1 MKRKLI
7 FTMMLAVLATG
18 AAQAK
23 KYKVAVSLPQ
33 AQKTQFERTAQW
45 ALQTIAAGQVGIANP
60 DQRVELELV
69 WYDED
74 AMAKKDYQ
82 AIASDDEIIAMIGPT
97 TSVHAKTAATAFN
110 AKEKT
115 LLLPVATS
123 TELQR
128 IYSAKP
134 NVFFL
139 SESDM
144 TLSYLMIGGILLHG
158 MDHVSLITSDDVYGQ
173 SFSDWFG
180 YTMTELGMKTDMVG
194 IYRSQDELKALIG
207 QWQQIHDGSTEAVK
221 PALFF
226 APGSEDDG
234 VVLDGMMTD
243 AQAEM
248 VYCSD
253 MMMSATLPARL
264 SHKYKG
270 LAPSLAPGT
279 GFSEAYR
286 ERFGDEPVNTEA
298 AFYDALS
305 LVAYA
310 AVVADLKSATQESGI
325 SNPLQLMND
334 AMVTAIDGRDACSST
349 WQDMTDAFAQ
359 LHAGGHPDVKGIT
372 GALDF
377 DILHHAAPLYSFYSM
392 WHLADG
398 QYSIEQIV
406 SRNRDDAD
414 PELLQEWDKL
424 RAQQEQ
430 QLNEEQE
437 DFQYPELH
445 DNWAIVVGA
454 SDTWDNYRHQAD
466 ALAIYQ
472 MLKRHGYDDDHIV
485 LILAD
490 NIAYDPQNIYPGEV
504 YVRPKG
510 TEGAE
515 NLYHDVKVDY
525 HLSDIPIGS
534 LRKII
539 LGERSEEFPEVLDA
553 DEHSNIFMY
562 WCGHANR
569 GKMAWGS
576 DLQLTTETMASGWQE
591 ILAAKKYRKFFAA
604 IDACYSGSIG
614 EAFEGIPGLLSLTA
628 ANANEPSKADMLDPD
643 MQIWLS
649 NGFTRAFEQ
658 VLWRDPNAKLRDL
671 YQYVARLTTGSHAS
685 IYNEAHYGNLFH
697 NTIGEFLPD
706 QVASGIREVNSG
718 GVKNEKWY
726 DLQGRSVTNP
736 AKGIYIRDGRK
747 VTVR

>member
-1 MKRKLI
+1 MKRKLLFI
-7 FTMMLAVLATG
+7 VVLMALSIG
-18 AAQAK
+18 VHAK
-23 KYKVAVSLPQ
+23 KYKVAVAMPK
-33 AQKTQFERTAQW
+33 AQQTQFERTAQW
-45 ALQTIAAGQVGIANP
+45 ALQTIAAGQAGASDP
-60 DQRVELELV
+60 VELELV

-74 AMAKKDYQ
+74 VMAKKDYQ
-82 AIASDDEIIAMIGPT
+82 AIANDDEIVAMIGPK
-97 TSVHAKTAATAFN
+97 TSVHAKVAATAFN
-110 AKEKT
+110 SKEKT

-158 MDHVSLITSDDVYGQ
+158 MNHVSLITSDDVYGQ

-180 YTMTELGMKTDMVG
+180 YTMTELGMTTDMVG
-194 IYRSQDELKALIG
+194 IYRSQDELKALIE
-207 QWQQIHDGSTEAVK
+207 QWKAIYDGSTGASK

-234 VVLDGMMTD
+234 VLLDGMLSD
-243 AQAEM
+243 AQAEL

-253 MMMSATLPARL
+253 MMMSATLPAKL

-270 LAPSLAPGT
+270 LAPSLAPGV

-286 ERFGDEPVNTEA
+286 EKFGDEPVNTEA
-298 AFYDALS
+298 AVYDALS

-310 AVVADLKSATQESGI
+310 AVVQQHTEMG
-325 SNPLQLMND
+325 MNE
-334 AMVTAIDGRDACSST
+334 AMVAAIDGREECSSA
-349 WQDMTDAFAQ
+349 WNDMTDAFQ
-359 LHAGGHPDVKGIT
+359 KLHAGGHPDVKGIT

-392 WHLADG
+392 WHLEDG
-398 QYSIEQIV
+398 QYWIEQIV
-406 SRNRDDAD
+406 SRNRADAD
-414 PELLQEWDKL
+414 PETLQEWDKL

-430 QLNEEQE
+430 QLNAEQE
-437 DFQYPELH
+437 DFNYPELK
-445 DNWAIVVGA
+445 DNWALVIGA
-454 SDTWDNYRHQAD
+454 SDTWENYRHQAD

-485 LILAD
+485 LVLAD
-490 NIAYDPQNIYPGEV
+490 NIAYDPNNIYPGEV
-504 YVRPKG
+504 YVKPKS
-510 TEGAE
+510 EGGE
-515 NLYHDVKVDY
+515 NVYKDVKVDY
-525 HLSDIPIGS
+525 RLNDIPLGS

-539 LGERSEEFPEVLDA
+539 LGEKSAEFPEVFDA

-576 DLQLTTETMASGWQE
+576 DQQLTTETMKGGWQE
-591 ILAAKKYRKFFAA
+591 ILAARKFRKFFAA

-614 EAFEGIPGLLSLTA
+614 EAFEGIPGLLCLTA

-658 VLWRDPNAKLRDL
+658 ILWRDPKVKLRDL
-671 YQYVARLTTGSHAS
+671 YQGVARLTTGSHAS
-685 IYNEAHYGNLFH
+685 VYNEAHYGNLFH
-697 NTIGEFLPD
+697 NTIAEFLPD
-706 QVASGIREVNSG
+706 QVSTGIRD
-718 GVKNEKWY
+718 VKTERAKSEEWY
-726 DLQGRSVTNP
+726 DLQGRRIEKPVRN
-736 AKGIYIRDGRK
+736 GIYINGNRK
-747 VTVR
+747 VIVRHKGDTLADRHCVF

>member
-1 MKRKLI
+1 
-7 FTMMLAVLATG
+7 MLFLALLTV
-18 AAQAK
+18 AAAEAK
-23 KYKVAVSLPQ
+23 KYKVAVALPE
-33 AQKTQFERTAQW
+33 AQRTQFERTAQW
-45 ALQTIAAGQVGIANP
+45 ALQTIAAGQAGQTDA
-60 DQRVELELV
+60 VELELV

-82 AIASDDEIIAMIGPT
+82 AIANDDEIIAMIGPK
-97 TSVHAKTAATAFN
+97 TSVHAKVAATAFN
-110 AKEKT
+110 SKQKT

-128 IYSAKP
+128 IYSAKD

-144 TLSYLMIGGILLHG
+144 TLSYVMLGGLLLHG
-158 MDHVSLITSDDVYGQ
+158 IDHASLITSDDVYGQ

-194 IYRSQDELKALIG
+194 IYRTRDELKALVE
-207 QWQQIHDGSTEAVK
+207 QWKQIHDGSTESTK

-226 APGSEDDG
+226 APGTEDDG
-234 VVLDGMMTD
+234 VLLDGMVSD

-253 MMMSATLPARL
+253 MMMSATLPAKL
-264 SHKYKG
+264 THKYRG
-270 LAPSLAPGT
+270 LAPSLAPGV

-286 ERFGDEPVNTEA
+286 EKFGDEPINTEA

-305 LVAYA
+305 LVGYA
-310 AVVADLKSATQESGI
+310 AVIQQQTGQS
-325 SNPLQLMND
+325 MNE
-334 AMVTAIDGRDACSST
+334 AMVSAIDGRDACTST
-349 WQDMTDAFAQ
+349 WSDMADAFAQ

-372 GALDF
+372 GSLDF
-377 DILHHAAPLYSFYSM
+377 DILHHAAPLYSYYSL
-392 WHLADG
+392 WHLENG
-398 QYSIEQIV
+398 GYWIEDIV

-414 PELLQEWDKL
+414 PETLQEWDKL
-424 RAQQEQ
+424 RATQEQ
-430 QLNEEQE
+430 ELNESQE
-437 DFQYPELH
+437 DFQYPELK
-445 DNWAIVVGA
+445 DNWALVIGT

-466 ALAIYQ
+466 ALSIYQ
-472 MLKRHGYDDDHIV
+472 LLKRHGYDDDHII

-490 NIAYDPQNIYPGEV
+490 NIAYDENNIYPGEV

-515 NLYHDVKVDY
+515 NVYRDVVVDY
-525 HLSDIPIGS
+525 RLSDVAIGD

-539 LGERSEEFPEVLDA
+539 LGERSEQYPIVMDC

-562 WCGHANR
+562 WCGHGNR
-569 GKMAWGS
+569 GKVAWGS
-576 DLQLTTETMASGWQE
+576 DLQLTTETMSGGWKA
-591 ILAAKKYRKFFAA
+591 ITDAKKYRKIFAA
-604 IDACYSGSIG
+604 IDACYSGSLG
-614 EAFEGIPGLLSLTA
+614 EAIEGLPGVLYLTA

-658 VLWRDPNAKLRDL
+658 VVNRQPDVKMRDL

-685 IYNEAHYGNLFH
+685 VYNEAHYGNLFH
-697 NTIGEFLPD
+697 NSIAEFLPD
-706 QVASGIREVNSG
+706 QNTAGITVVKSEEVNSG
-718 GVKNEKWY
+718 KWF
-726 DLQGRSVTNP
+726 DLQGRQVENP
-736 AKGIYIRDGRK
+736 KKGIYIQGGKK
-747 VTVR
+747 VVVR

>member
-1 MKRKLI
+1 MV
-7 FTMMLAVLATG
+7 VLMALSICVH
-18 AAQAK
+18 AK

-33 AQKTQFERTAQW
+33 AQHTQFERTAQW

-82 AIASDDEIIAMIGPT
+82 AIANDDEIIAMIGPT

-134 NVFFL
+134 NVFNL
-139 SESDM
+139 SESDFTQCYM
-144 TLSYLMIGGILLHG
+144 MLGGILLEGKAHI
-158 MDHVSLITSDDVYGQ
+158 SLITSDDIYGQ

-180 YTMTELGMKTDMVG
+180 YSATEMGMTIDLLG
-194 IYRSQDELKALIG
+194 IYRTQDDLRQLIS
-207 QWQQIHDGSTEAVK
+207 QWQGG
-221 PALFF
+221 PLLF
-226 APGSEDDG
+226 APACEDDA
-234 VVLDGMMTD
+234 VVFDQMVDDT
-243 AQAEM
+243 EN

-253 MMMSATLPARL
+253 MMMSASLPARL
-264 SHKYKG
+264 SHRYKG
-270 LAPSLAPGT
+270 LAPCADPKS
-279 GFSEAYR
+279 GFTDAYQQ
-286 ERFGDEPVNTEA
+286 RFGEEPVNGEA
-298 AFYDALS
+298 HLYDALS
-305 LVAYA
+305 LVAFA

-325 SNPLQLMND
+325 SNPLQLMNE
-334 AMVTAIDGRDACSST
+334 AIVAVIDGREGNAST
-349 WQDMTDAFAQ
+349 WQDMTDTFTQ
-359 LHAGGHPDVKGIT
+359 LHAGGHPDISGAT

-377 DILHHAAPLYSFYSM
+377 DVLHHAAVLYSFYNF
-392 WHLADG
+392 WQLADG
-398 QYSIEQIV
+398 QYTTLGTY
-406 SRNRDDAD
+406 SRNRDDASD
-414 PELLQEWDKL
+414 ELLQQWDQV

-437 DFQYPELH
+437 DFQYPELR
-445 DNWAIVVGA
+445 DNWAMVIGT

-472 MLKRHGYDDDHIV
+472 MLKRHGYDDDHII

-490 NIAYDPQNIYPGEV
+490 NIANDPQNIYPGEV

-515 NLYHDVKVDY
+515 NVYKNVVVDY
-525 HLSDIPIGS
+525 HLSDVGLGD

-539 LGERSEEFPEVLDA
+539 LGEQSDKYPTVMHC
-553 DEHSNIFMY
+553 DEHSNIFFY
-562 WCGHANR
+562 WCGHGNR
-569 GKMAWGS
+569 GKAAWGS
-576 DLQLTTETMASGWQE
+576 DLQLTTETLSSGWKE
-591 ILAAKKYRKFFAA
+591 IVEARKYRKIFAA

-614 EAFEGIPGLLSLTA
+614 EAIVGLPGVLYLTA
-628 ANANEPSKADMLDPD
+628 ANANEPSKADMLDPN

-658 VLWRDPNAKLRDL
+658 VINRQPEVKLRDL

-697 NTIGEFLPD
+697 NSMAEFLPD
-706 QVASGIREVNSG
+706 QVSSGIREVNSG

-726 DLQGRSVTNP
+726 DLQGREVTNP
-736 AKGIYIRDGRK
+736 AKGIYIRSGQK
-747 VTVR
+747 VIVR

>member
-1 MKRKLI
+1 MKRKLLL
-7 FTMMLAVLATG
+7 TMVLAVLTTVSAE
-18 AAQAK
+18 ARK
-23 KYKVAVSLPQ
+23 FKVAVAMPK
-33 AQKTQFERTAQW
+33 AQQTQFERTADW
-45 ALQTIAAGQVGIANP
+45 ALQTIAAGQAGASDP
-60 DQRVELELV
+60 VELELV

-74 AMAKKDYQ
+74 VMAKKDYQ
-82 AIASDDEIIAMIGPT
+82 AIANDPEIIAMIGPK
-97 TSVHAKTAATAFN
+97 TSVHAKVAATAFN

-144 TLSYLMIGGILLHG
+144 TLSYLMIGGILLHD

-180 YTMTELGMKTDMVG
+180 YTMTEIGMKTDMVG
-194 IYRSQDELKALIG
+194 IYRSQDELKALIE
-207 QWQQIHDGSTEAVK
+207 QWKAIYDGSTEAVK

-226 APGSEDDG
+226 APGAEDDG
-234 VVLDGMMTD
+234 ILLDGMVSD
-243 AQAEM
+243 AQAEL

-253 MMMSATLPARL
+253 MMMSATLPAKL

-270 LAPSLAPGT
+270 LAPSLAPGV

-286 ERFGDEPVNTEA
+286 EKFGDEPVNTEA
-298 AFYDALS
+298 AVYDALS

-310 AVVADLKSATQESGI
+310 AVVQQRTGQGLNE
-325 SNPLQLMND
+325 
-334 AMVTAIDGRDACSST
+334 AMVAAIDGRDACTST
-349 WQDMTDAFAQ
+349 WSDMSDAFQ
-359 LHAGGHPDVKGIT
+359 KLHAGGHPDVKGIT

-392 WHLADG
+392 WHLADR

-406 SRNRDDAD
+406 SRNRADAD
-414 PELLQEWDKL
+414 PETLQEWDKI

-430 QLNEEQE
+430 QLNENQE
-437 DFQYPELH
+437 DFQYPELR
-445 DNWAIVVGA
+445 DNWALVVGT

-485 LILAD
+485 LVLAD
-490 NIAYDPQNIYPGEV
+490 NIANDPNNIYPGEV
-504 YVRPKG
+504 YVKPKS
-510 TEGAE
+510 EGGE
-515 NLYHDVKVDY
+515 NVYKDVKVDY
-525 HLSDIPIGS
+525 RLSDIPLGS

-539 LGERSEEFPEVLDA
+539 LGEKSAEFPEVFNA

-562 WCGHANR
+562 WCGHGNR

-576 DLQLTTETMASGWQE
+576 NQQLTTETMKGGWQE
-591 ILAAKKYRKFFAA
+591 ILAARKFRKFFAA

-614 EAFEGIPGLLSLTA
+614 EAFNDIPGLLCLTA

-658 VLWRDPNAKLRDL
+658 VITRQPDVKMRDL

-685 IYNEAHYGNLFH
+685 IYNEVHYGNLFH
-697 NTIGEFLPD
+697 NSIAEFLPD
-706 QVASGIREVNSG
+706 QVAAGIREIVNSQMSNG
-718 GVKNEKWY
+718 KWY
-726 DLQGRSVTNP
+726 DLQGRSIDTP
-736 AKGIYIRDGRK
+736 SKPGIYISDGK
-747 VTVR
+747 KFVVR

>member
-1 MKRKLI
+1 MALSI
-7 FTMMLAVLATG
+7 GVHAE
-18 AAQAK
+18 
-23 KYKVAVSLPQ
+23 KYKVAIAMPK
-33 AQKTQFERTAQW
+33 AQQTQFERTAQW
-45 ALQTIAAGQVGIANP
+45 ALQTIAAGQAGASDP
-60 DQRVELELV
+60 VELELV

-74 AMAKKDYQ
+74 VMAKKDYQ
-82 AIASDDEIIAMIGPT
+82 AIANDPEIIAMIGPK
-97 TSVHAKTAATAFN
+97 TSVHAKVAATAFN
-110 AKEKT
+110 SKLKT

-158 MDHVSLITSDDVYGQ
+158 MNHVSLITSDDVYGQ

-180 YTMTELGMKTDMVG
+180 YTMTEIGMKTDMVG
-194 IYRSQDELKALIG
+194 IYRSQEELKTLIE
-207 QWQQIHDGSTEAVK
+207 QWKAIYDSSTEAAK

-234 VVLDGMMTD
+234 VLLDGMVSD
-243 AQAEM
+243 AQAEL

-253 MMMSATLPARL
+253 MMMSATLPAKL

-270 LAPSLAPGT
+270 LAPSLAPGV

-286 ERFGDEPVNTEA
+286 EKFSDEPVNTEA
-298 AFYDALS
+298 AVYDALS

-310 AVVADLKSATQESGI
+310 AVVQQRTGVGLNK
-325 SNPLQLMND
+325 
-334 AMVTAIDGRDACSST
+334 AMVAAIDGRDACTST
-349 WQDMTDAFAQ
+349 WNDMTDAFAQ

-377 DILHHAAPLYSFYSM
+377 DILHHAAPLYSYYSM
-392 WHLADG
+392 WHLEDG
-398 QYSIEQIV
+398 QYWIEQIV
-406 SRNRDDAD
+406 SRNRADAN
-414 PELLQEWDKL
+414 PETLQEWDKL
-424 RAQQEQ
+424 RASQEQ

-437 DFQYPELH
+437 DFNYPELK
-445 DNWAIVVGA
+445 DNWALVIGA

-472 MLKRHGYDDDHIV
+472 LLKRHGYDDDHIV
-485 LILAD
+485 LVLAD
-490 NIAYDPQNIYPGEV
+490 NIAYDENNIYPGEV
-504 YVRPKG
+504 YVKPKS
-510 TEGAE
+510 EGGE
-515 NLYHDVKVDY
+515 NVYHDVKVDY
-525 HLSDIPIGS
+525 RLNDIPLGS

-539 LGERSEEFPEVLDA
+539 LGERSAEFPEVFDA

-576 DLQLTTETMASGWQE
+576 DQQLTTETMKGGWQE
-591 ILAAKKYRKFFAA
+591 ILAARKFRKFFAA

-614 EAFEGIPGLLSLTA
+614 EAFEGIPGLLCLTA
-628 ANANEPSKADMLDPD
+628 ANASEPSKADMLDPD

-658 VLWRDPNAKLRDL
+658 IINRQPDVKMRDL
-671 YQYVARLTTGSHAS
+671 YQGVARLTTGSHAS
-685 IYNEAHYGNLFH
+685 IYNEGHYGNLFH
-697 NTIGEFLPD
+697 NTIAEFLPD
-706 QVASGIREVNSG
+706 QVASGIREVVNGQPDSSY
-718 GVKNEKWY
+718 WF
-726 DLQGRSVTNP
+726 DLQGRKIANP
-736 AKGIYIRDGRK
+736 TRSGVYIRSNRK
-747 VTVR
+747 YYWSK

>member
-1 MKRKLI
+1 MKRKLLFI
-7 FTMMLAVLATG
+7 VVLMALSIG
-18 AAQAK
+18 VHAK
-23 KYKVAVSLPQ
+23 KYKVAVAMPK
-33 AQKTQFERTAQW
+33 AQQTQFERTADW
-45 ALQTIAAGQVGIANP
+45 ALQTIAAGQAGASDP
-60 DQRVELELV
+60 VELELV

-74 AMAKKDYQ
+74 VMAKKDYQ
-82 AIASDDEIIAMIGPT
+82 AIANDNEIIAMIGPK
-97 TSVHAKTAATAFN
+97 TSVHAKVAATAFN

-158 MDHVSLITSDDVYGQ
+158 MKHVSLITSGDVYGQ

-180 YTMTELGMKTDMVG
+180 YTMTELGMQTDMVG
-194 IYRSQDELKALIG
+194 IYKTQDELKALIG
-207 QWQQIHDGSTEAVK
+207 QWKQIHDGSTEAVK

-226 APGSEDDG
+226 APGTEDDG
-234 VVLDGMMTD
+234 VVLDGMIND

-253 MMMSATLPARL
+253 MMMSATLPAKL

-270 LAPSLAPGT
+270 LAPSLAPGV

-286 ERFGDEPVNTEA
+286 ERFGSEPVNTEA
-298 AFYDALS
+298 AVYDALS

-310 AVVADLKSATQESGI
+310 AAVQQQTGKS
-325 SNPLQLMND
+325 MNE
-334 AMVTAIDGRDACSST
+334 AMVTAIDGRDACTSS
-349 WQDMTDAFAQ
+349 WQDMRDAFAQ
-359 LHAGGHPDVKGIT
+359 LHAGKHPDVKGIT

-392 WHLADG
+392 WHLENG

-414 PELLQEWDKL
+414 PETLQEWDKL
-424 RAQQEQ
+424 RAQQQQ

-437 DFQYPELH
+437 DFLYPELK
-445 DNWAIVVGA
+445 DNWAMVIGA

-485 LILAD
+485 LVLAD
-490 NIAYDPQNIYPGEV
+490 NIANDPNNIYPGEV

-515 NLYHDVKVDY
+515 NVYKDVVVDY
-525 HLSDIPIGS
+525 RLSDVGIGD
-534 LRKII
+534 LRKIL
-539 LGERSEEFPEVLDA
+539 LGERSEKYPIVMDCT
-553 DEHSNIFMY
+553 EHSNIFIY
-562 WCGHANR
+562 WCGHGNR
-569 GKMAWGS
+569 GKVAWGS
-576 DLQLTTETMASGWQE
+576 NLQLTTETMSGGWKQ
-591 ILAAKKYRKFFAA
+591 ITDAKKYRKIFAA

-614 EAFEGIPGLLSLTA
+614 EAIVGLPGVLYLTA

-658 VLWRDPNAKLRDL
+658 VLWRDPSIKLRDL

-697 NTIGEFLPD
+697 NSIAEFLPD
-706 QVASGIREVNSG
+706 QVASGIREVQSEG
-718 GVKNEKWY
+718 AKNGKWH
-726 DLQGRSVTNP
+726 DLQGRQILQP
-736 AKGIYIRDGRK
+736 GKGIYIRDGK
-747 VTVR
+747 KIVIK

>member
-1 MKRKLI
+1 MALSI
-7 FTMMLAVLATG
+7 GVHAE
-18 AAQAK
+18 
-23 KYKVAVSLPQ
+23 KYKVAIAMPK
-33 AQKTQFERTAQW
+33 AQQTQFERTAQW
-45 ALQTIAAGQVGIANP
+45 ALQTIAAGQAGVSDP
-60 DQRVELELV
+60 VELELV

-74 AMAKKDYQ
+74 VMAKKDYQ
-82 AIASDDEIIAMIGPT
+82 AIANDPEIIAMIGPK
-97 TSVHAKTAATAFN
+97 TSVHAKVAATAFN

-158 MDHVSLITSDDVYGQ
+158 MNHVSLITSDDVYGQ

-180 YTMTELGMKTDMVG
+180 YTMTEIGMKTDMVG
-194 IYRSQDELKALIG
+194 IYRSQEELKTLIE
-207 QWQQIHDGSTEAVK
+207 QWKAIYDSSTEAAK

-234 VVLDGMMTD
+234 VLLDGMVSD
-243 AQAEM
+243 AQAEL

-253 MMMSATLPARL
+253 MMMSATLPPKL

-270 LAPSLAPGT
+270 LAPSLAPGV

-286 ERFGDEPVNTEA
+286 EKFGDEPVNTEA
-298 AFYDALS
+298 AVYDALS

-310 AVVADLKSATQESGI
+310 AVVQQRTEVG
-325 SNPLQLMND
+325 MNE
-334 AMVTAIDGRDACSST
+334 AMVTVIDGREECLSA
-349 WQDMTDAFAQ
+349 WNDMTDAFQ
-359 LHAGGHPDVKGIT
+359 KLHTGGHPDVKGIT

-392 WHLADG
+392 WHLEDG
-398 QYSIEQIV
+398 QYWIEQIV
-406 SRNRDDAD
+406 SRNRADAD
-414 PELLQEWDKL
+414 PETLQEWDKL

-430 QLNEEQE
+430 QLNAEQE
-437 DFQYPELH
+437 DFNYPELK
-445 DNWAIVVGA
+445 DNWALVIGA
-454 SDTWDNYRHQAD
+454 SDTWENYRHQAD

-485 LILAD
+485 LVLAD
-490 NIAYDPQNIYPGEV
+490 NIAYDPNNIYPGEV
-504 YVRPKG
+504 YVKPKS
-510 TEGAE
+510 EGGE
-515 NLYHDVKVDY
+515 NVYKDVKVDY
-525 HLSDIPIGS
+525 RLNDIPLGS

-539 LGERSEEFPEVLDA
+539 LGEKSAEFPEVFDA

-576 DLQLTTETMASGWQE
+576 DQQLTTETMKGGWQE
-591 ILAAKKYRKFFAA
+591 ILAARKFRKFFAA

-614 EAFEGIPGLLSLTA
+614 EAFEGIPGLLCLTA

-658 VLWRDPNAKLRDL
+658 ILWRDPKVKLRDL
-671 YQYVARLTTGSHAS
+671 YQGVARLTTGSHAS
-685 IYNEAHYGNLFH
+685 VYNEAHYGNLFH
-697 NTIGEFLPD
+697 NTIAEFLPD
-706 QVASGIREVNSG
+706 QVSTGIRD
-718 GVKNEKWY
+718 VKTERAKSEEWY
-726 DLQGRSVTNP
+726 DLQGRRIEKPVRN
-736 AKGIYIRDGRK
+736 GIYINGNRK
-747 VTVR
+747 VIVRHKGDTLADRHCVF

>member
-1 MKRKLI
+1 MKRKLLFI
-7 FTMMLAVLATG
+7 VVLMALSIG
-18 AAQAK
+18 AHAK
-23 KYKVAVSLPQ
+23 KYKVAVAMPK
-33 AQKTQFERTAQW
+33 AQQTQFERTADW
-45 ALQTIAAGQVGIANP
+45 ALQTIAAGQAGASDP
-60 DQRVELELV
+60 VELELV
-69 WYDED
+69 W
-74 AMAKKDYQ
+74 AK
-82 AIASDDEIIAMIGPT
+82 
-97 TSVHAKTAATAFN
+97 VAATAFN

-158 MDHVSLITSDDVYGQ
+158 MKHVSLITSGDVYGK

-180 YTMTELGMKTDMVG
+180 YTMTELGMQTDMVG
-194 IYRSQDELKALIG
+194 IYKTQDELKALIG
-207 QWQQIHDGSTEAVK
+207 QWKQIHDGSTEAVK
-221 PALFF
+221 PA
-226 APGSEDDG
+226 APGTEDDG
-234 VVLDGMMTD
+234 VVLDGMIND

-253 MMMSATLPARL
+253 MMMSATLPAKL

-270 LAPSLAPGT
+270 LAPSLAPGV

-286 ERFGDEPVNTEA
+286 ERFGSEPVNTEA
-298 AFYDALS
+298 AVYDALS

-310 AVVADLKSATQESGI
+310 AAVQQQTGKS
-325 SNPLQLMND
+325 MNE
-334 AMVTAIDGRDACSST
+334 AMVTAIDGRDACTSS
-349 WQDMTDAFAQ
+349 WQDMRDAFAQ
-359 LHAGGHPDVKGIT
+359 LHAGKHPDVKGIT

-392 WHLADG
+392 WHLENG

-414 PELLQEWDKL
+414 PETLQEWDKL
-424 RAQQEQ
+424 RAQQQQ

-437 DFQYPELH
+437 DFLYPELK
-445 DNWAIVVGA
+445 DNWAMVIGA

-472 MLKRHGYDDDHIV
+472 MLKRHGYDDDHII

-490 NIAYDPQNIYPGEV
+490 NIANDPQNIYPGEV

-515 NLYHDVKVDY
+515 NVYKDVMVDY
-525 HLSDIPIGS
+525 RLSDVGIGD
-534 LRKII
+534 LRKIL
-539 LGERSEEFPEVLDA
+539 LGERSEKYPTVMDCTVSE
-553 DEHSNIFMY
+553 
-562 WCGHANR
+562 
-569 GKMAWGS
+569 
-576 DLQLTTETMASGWQE
+576 GWKQ
-591 ILAAKKYRKFFAA
+591 ITDAKKYRKIFAA

-614 EAFEGIPGLLSLTA
+614 EAIVGLPGVLYLTA

-658 VLWRDPNAKLRDL
+658 VLTRQPDVKLRDL

-697 NTIGEFLPD
+697 NSIAEFLPD
-706 QVASGIREVNSG
+706 QVTSGIREIVNSKS
-718 GVKNEKWY
+718 VNSKWY
-726 DLQGRSVTNP
+726 DLQGRRVLQP
-736 AKGIYIRDGRK
+736 GKGIYIRNGLK
-747 VTVR
+747 VVIK